1 MRFKNC
7 EVHVEDVLFTEE
19 MKIMCFSVNHEK
31 KKMMRLIIPSLLSY
45 YTYVNYHWIK
55 FRISINLDASHEKN
69 NNNTVNRKQAKK
81 RRKKRL
87 IESNHDHSKK

>member
-31 KKMMRLIIPSLLSY
+31 KK
-45 YTYVNYHWIK
+45 
-55 FRISINLDASHEKN
+55 
-69 NNNTVNRKQAKK
+69 
-81 RRKKRL
+81 
-87 IESNHDHSKK
+87 